1 MHAGGKHEA
10 VMAPAPTAAP
20 LTLPTLPKTVL
31 TAPAVGTCSATW
43 LLELQVSGTPV
54 MVIPRTSVTVAFRV
68 VELPVLTTNDVAG
81 FPNALSEIDCTGQV
95 VNCSDWLF
103 TALAL
108 ANRKAAPGAL
118 AMADCWFK
126 HCPCAPLA
134 QPTLPA
140 GSAASETALVER
152 PAKAVACQVK
162 GPTELVISVF
172 PLKANAW

>member
-1 MHAGGKHEA
+1 
-10 VMAPAPTAAP
+10 
-20 LTLPTLPKTVL
+20 
-31 TAPAVGTCSATW
+31 
-43 LLELQVSGTPV
+43 
-54 MVIPRTSVTVAFRV
+54 VTVAFRV
-68 VELPVLTTNDVAG
+68 VELPVLTTNDVAE
-81 FPNALSEIDCTGQV
+81 FPKALSEIDCTGQV

-152 PAKAVACQVK
+152 PARAVACQVK

>member
-1 MHAGGKHEA
+1 
-10 VMAPAPTAAP
+10 
-20 LTLPTLPKTVL
+20 
-31 TAPAVGTCSATW
+31 
-43 LLELQVSGTPV
+43 

-68 VELPVLTTNDVAG
+68 VELPVLTTNDVAE
-81 FPNALSEIDCTGQV
+81 FPKALSEIDCTGQV